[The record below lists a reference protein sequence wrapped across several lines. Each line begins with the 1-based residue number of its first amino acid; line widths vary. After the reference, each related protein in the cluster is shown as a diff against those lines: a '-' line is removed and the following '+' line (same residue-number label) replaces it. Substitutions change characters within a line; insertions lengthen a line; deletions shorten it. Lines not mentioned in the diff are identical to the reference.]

1 MVESGRVM
9 REDGTMSSMPEAT
22 RPPLVRPSQNR
33 MVAGVCAGV
42 SQHLGIPLGALRLL
56 TAIAIVTGPG
66 LPVYGF
72 LWLTMPGSDAPP
84 VVPTGG
90 KFTFSPR
97 QTIVAGVIVLVFGG
111 IFVGR
116 TVQSHLS
123 LGVTVPVLAIIGG
136 AVLAWSR
143 LESPQRRQ
151 WLKGDIG
158 DRQSLL
164 RFGAGAVLVIGG
176 LVLLISQ
183 GRGLSGLRDVTLAAV
198 VVVVGVGLIATPF
211 AVRLWGS
218 LRAAQAER
226 IMATQKADIAAHLHD
241 SVLQTLALIQ
251 RRSGDAQAVQ
261 LLARAQERELR
272 EWLYDEDRRGDA
284 RLATLVKETVAEVEE
299 LHGIPIDV
307 VVSGDGPLDEGREAL
322 LGALREA
329 TANAVRHASPPI
341 SVYVE
346 VTPQRVE
353 AFVRDHGDGFDLDDV
368 PDDRL
373 GVRESIMGRMRR
385 HGGAATIR
393 RRDDGTEVR
402 LELAAD
408 KEKDS

>member
-1 MVESGRVM
+1 MVEGGPTM
-9 REDGTMSSMPEAT
+9 REDGIMSSVPEVT

-42 SQHLGIPLGALRLL
+42 SQHLGIPLNVLRAL

-72 LWLTMPGSDAPP
+72 LWLTMPRSDAPP
-84 VVPTGG
+84 VVPTDG
-90 KFTFSPR
+90 KFSFSPR

-116 TVQSHLS
+116 TVQSHVS
-123 LGVTVPVLAIIGG
+123 LGVTVPVMAIIGG
-136 AVLAWSR
+136 AVIAWSR

-151 WLKGDIG
+151 WLRSDIG

-183 GRGLSGLRDVTLAAV
+183 GRGLGGLLDVTLAAIV
-198 VVVVGVGLIATPF
+198 VLVGFGLIATPF

-272 EWLYDEDRRGDA
+272 EWLYDEDRRGDVQ
-284 RLATLVKETVAEVEE
+284 LAALVKETAAEVEE
-299 LHGIPIDV
+299 RHGIPIDV

-329 TANAVRHASPPI
+329 TANAVRHASPPV

-353 AFVRDHGDGFDLDDV
+353 AFVRDHGGGFDLDEV

-373 GVRESIMGRMRR
+373 GVRESIIGRMRR
-385 HGGAATIR
+385 HGGSATIR

-402 LELAAD
+402 LELAAE
-408 KEKDS
+408 KEDES